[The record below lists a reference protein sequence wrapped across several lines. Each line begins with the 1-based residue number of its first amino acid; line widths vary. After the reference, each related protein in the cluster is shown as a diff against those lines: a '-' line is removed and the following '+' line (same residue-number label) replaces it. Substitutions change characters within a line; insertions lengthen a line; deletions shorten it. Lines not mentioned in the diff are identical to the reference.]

1 MQARIV
7 MTVWAGACLWALA
20 ATGAFAADAGGGKG
34 IYSCTGP
41 DGKPILGDRRIA
53 ECMDREQKELN
64 KDGSVRRHV
73 PPPPTADER
82 ARMDADLE
90 RMREE
95 RATKDEA
102 AKYDQLLKRRY
113 PNEPAHERARQ
124 SASERLRSAVSSS
137 EQRLRELA
145 VERQKLNDEAEFYK
159 GRRRPDRLRQQID
172 ANDAATAAQ
181 RQLLKHQ
188 QEQID
193 DMNRQYDT
201 ELDRLRKLWNGAP
214 SGSVGPV
221 PGHSARTT
229 AR

>member
-7 MTVWAGACLWALA
+7 MAVWAGACLWALT

-90 RMREE
+90 GMLDE
-95 RATKDEA
+95 RATKD
-102 AKYDQLLKRRY
+102 
-113 PNEPAHERARQ
+113 
-124 SASERLRSAVSSS
+124 
-137 EQRLRELA
+137 
-145 VERQKLNDEAEFYK
+145 
-159 GRRRPDRLRQQID
+159 
-172 ANDAATAAQ
+172 
-181 RQLLKHQ
+181 
-188 QEQID
+188 
-193 DMNRQYDT
+193 
-201 ELDRLRKLWNGAP
+201 
-214 SGSVGPV
+214 
-221 PGHSARTT
+221 
-229 AR
+229 